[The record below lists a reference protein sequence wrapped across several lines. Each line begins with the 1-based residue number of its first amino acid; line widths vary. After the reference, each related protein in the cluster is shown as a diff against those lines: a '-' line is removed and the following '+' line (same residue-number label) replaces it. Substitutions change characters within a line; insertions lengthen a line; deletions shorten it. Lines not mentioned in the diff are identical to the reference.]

1 MTLQTALLD
10 QLVVD
15 CAEVSREASEA
26 RESDSVALVGC
37 LASPTDESLADLQ
50 KQADEFRALSDRLL
64 DWHGRLA
71 DDASS
76 ITNDQ
81 RHRLLADLRSV
92 LTAIRVAAFDVGL
105 HGRGANMTDTEIADE
120 LGKYARLDCQ
130 LRAHVVPP
138 LKDELGVTDTVA
150 I

>member
-1 MTLQTALLD
+1 MTLQTALSN
-10 QLVVD
+10 QMVID
-15 CAEVSREASEA
+15 CADVCREASEA

-37 LASPTDESLADLQ
+37 LALPSDQTFADLQ
-50 KQADEFRALSDRLL
+50 QQADDFRAVADRLD
-64 DWHGRLA
+64 DWHDRA
-71 DDASS
+71 ES
-76 ITNDQ
+76 DQ
-81 RHRLLADLRSV
+81 EVGSTEERRHLLDDLRLV
-92 LTAIRVAAFDVGL
+92 LIAIRVAAFDVGL

-130 LRAHVVPP
+130 LRAHLLPA